1 MKLARVELIIIPLF
15 IFFKFIRPRVLTNTS
30 PEFLKITLFSLP
42 NLFKAVI
49 GSLTLTGI
57 GLIINDRLNKK
68 HQIRPKFI
76 YILAVIL
83 AGIYVFTQELK
94 IPNLGGNNVFD
105 KNDLIFSFIGLIIGY
120 WIILRI
126 KPRIVNRTDI
136 DTRPRSAKS
145 LTSRNKKNKRET
157 IGHLKTEL

>member
-42 NLFKAVI
+42 NFFEAVI

-76 YILAVIL
+76 YKLAVIL
-83 AGIYVFTQELK
+83 AGIYVSTQELK
-94 IPNLGGNNVFD
+94 IHNLGGNNVFD

-136 DTRPRSAKS
+136 DTRSAKS
-145 LTSRNKKNKRET
+145 LTSRNKKK
-157 IGHLKTEL
+157 